1 VPGITSTTAAIPAKE
16 VASTIHAGR
25 SLPIPPGL
33 SSTQDFPPLVA
44 SHKASTTPGP
54 SIKVANAAPLL
65 VTPAVPIVPSQS
77 ISSVMPAEGSK
88 PSAIKS
94 LEEPIKGS
102 EDNKTASAVLLATP
116 FIAAVSQKSSER
128 GPNETQ
134 AVKAQSPLSAESL
147 DLPKNAPASKV
158 DTSLAN
164 IKYFQSN
171 NTSSEV
177 AEKRQ
182 RPGKLDIAAAKDASR
197 KDLGL
202 AALST
207 EQTKPATPSKNSR
220 HGTNNLS
227 QPGTPAT
234 AVSQSSASPGSRQ
247 TAPRTLRVVHTP
259 KLETASRLPTG
270 AANTV
275 APSTFV
281 SRQVSR
287 QPSLASIDQ
296 PGTPF
301 NEVSDNASL
310 TSTSMSR
317 PGSPPLGKVGI
328 APVRLMTKS
337 QQKKER
343 QARAKRAEESRQS
356 EEPSSA
362 TLPEEPVQAPII
374 GRKKKAKK
382 SKLLDSTDST
392 SVASGPISPL
402 RQEEMPREVSGSATQ
417 STNETKKTFT
427 EAIKKNLDEVTLGP
441 ETEALLGAAADIAEK
456 IRRAHLTAAMIFS
469 DLQKKGQIPSN
480 VIDIFRNVPGV
491 NHRFDITETDLNEIN
506 LVPSIT
512 EEQHELLAKGKAI
525 CVETVPS
532 KYAVVLPDRQVLRG
546 FTRAQAERY
555 MRLRQQVYDS
565 NSASSFRSGPH
576 NIDRWLNS
584 NARGGINASGD
595 TAELSTTTSMGH
607 GNGKEHSNF
616 MTDFFA
622 ITPMPRELQ
631 LELAP
636 ENFWEGTIDPR
647 GSAGEV
653 VPARQAT
660 VSVEEAERLLA
671 ASRKETEALEK
682 RLNGVL
688 KKNRKLLNAR

>member
-1 VPGITSTTAAIPAKE
+1 M
-16 VASTIHAGR
+16 
-25 SLPIPPGL
+25 
-33 SSTQDFPPLVA
+33 A
-44 SHKASTTPGP
+44 SHKAWTTQGP
-54 SIKVANAAPLL
+54 SIKVAKAAPVP
-65 VTPAVPIVPSQS
+65 VTPVVPILPSQS
-77 ISSVMPAEGSK
+77 FSSVMPAEGSK

-94 LEEPIKGS
+94 PEKLIEGS
-102 EDNKTASAVLLATP
+102 KDNKAAPALAIANP
-116 FIAAVSQKSSER
+116 FIAAVSQKSFER
-128 GPNETQ
+128 GPKETQ
-134 AVKAQSPLSAESL
+134 AVKAPSPMRAESPE
-147 DLPKNAPASKV
+147 LPKNTPASKIN
-158 DTSLAN
+158 TSAAN
-164 IKYFQSN
+164 TKDFQSN

-182 RPGKLDIAAAKDASR
+182 RPGKLDITAAKDASR

-207 EQTKPATPSKNSR
+207 EQTKPATPSKTAR
-220 HGTNNLS
+220 HGTSNLS

-234 AVSQSSASPGSRQ
+234 AVSQSSASPGPRQ
-247 TAPRTLRVVHTP
+247 TAPRMLRVVQTP
-259 KLETASRLPTG
+259 KLETTPRLPNG

-275 APSTFV
+275 APSTVV

-317 PGSPPLGKVGI
+317 PGSPPLGKVGT
-328 APVRLMTKS
+328 APVRLTTKS

-362 TLPEEPVQAPII
+362 TMPEEPVQAPII

-382 SKLLDSTDST
+382 SKLLDSTDSM

-402 RQEEMPREVSGSATQ
+402 RQGETPREVSGSATH
-417 STNETKKTFT
+417 STKE
-427 EAIKKNLDEVTLGP
+427 IKKPVIEATKQHLDEATLGP
-441 ETEALLGAAADIAEK
+441 ETDALFGAAADIAEK

-469 DLQKKGQIPSN
+469 DLQKKGLIPSN
-480 VIDIFRNVPGV
+480 ALDIFRNVPGI
-491 NHRFDITETDLNEIN
+491 NHRFDVTETDLNELN
-506 LVPSIT
+506 MVPSTT
-512 EEQHELLAKGKAI
+512 EEQHELLARGKAI
-525 CVETVPS
+525 CIETAHN

-555 MRLRQQVYDS
+555 IRLRQQVYDS
-565 NSASSFRSGPH
+565 KSASSFRSGPH
-576 NIDRWLNS
+576 SIDRWLNS

-595 TAELSTTTSMGH
+595 IGELNATTRMGH
-607 GNGKEHSNF
+607 GNGNEHPNF

-647 GSAGEV
+647 VSAGEGL
-653 VPARQAT
+653 PARQAT

-671 ASRKETEALEK
+671 ASQKETEALEK
-682 RLNGVL
+682 RLNKVL
-688 KKNRKLLNAR
+688 KKNRKLLNAH